1 MTAYASA
8 LLRIFGRESG
18 SVFIGDYIRRTRRAR
33 RGCRR
38 YRRASTPGGRGTG
51 TSVWF
56 IELLLRSI
64 ASVLRVARAM
74 PVRGPARSR
83 YVTPQVR
90 RSRIPRGHYQRS
102 SAAASLNPLA
112 APSTGVIRAPVK
124 CPLDQAA
131 RSSGAPVSQL
141 RLPVPHKGGAAV
153 DGLLTRSTAAD
164 VSASPLRPGRYR
176 AALVFPTVDLL
187 GWDVRQIIVHEH
199 RFQFLAEFA
208 HIRDSTPAT
217 ART

>member
-8 LLRIFGRESG
+8 LCESSGENRALFSSAITFAVRDALVAAAGGIAGRQ
-18 SVFIGDYIRRTRRAR
+18 RW
-33 RGCRR
+33 
-38 YRRASTPGGRGTG
+38 GRGTG

-102 SAAASLNPLA
+102 SAAPSLNPLA

-131 RSSGAPVSQL
+131 RSSGAPVSQR

-208 HIRDSTPAT
+208 HVRDSTPAT